1 MEEFKE
7 LFTLLREYI
16 NKQRENMAL
25 GAAESMTRLFF
36 VATTGLVLLLL
47 SSTMLLLG
55 SFALAFWI
63 NELTGSAITGFSA
76 IAGVL
81 LLLAIII
88 WLGRKKL
95 ILQPI
100 AKLMVRIFL
109 DSDQSEANNTSNP
122 KR

>member
-7 LFTLLREYI
+7 LFILLKEYI
-16 NKQRENMAL
+16 HKQKDNMAL

-47 SSTMLLLG
+47 GSTILLLG
-55 SFALAFWI
+55 SFAVAFWI
-63 NELTGSAITGFSA
+63 NEFTGSAITGFGA
-76 IAGVL
+76 IAAAL
-81 LLLAIII
+81 LVLAIII
-88 WLGRKKL
+88 WLGRRKL

-100 AKLMVRIFL
+100 AKLMVRVFL
-109 DSDQSEANNTSNP
+109 DTDQSEENNTSNP